1 MIICASVRVRGHH
14 GNRYG
19 VEWVTRLHRAM
30 DANLPVFEDRRH
42 VCLTDEPEALRGTG
56 IQPVDVA
63 EWFAPY
69 RDYQGGLYNPPGGWF
84 AKVKLF
90 DPMLFPVGDTV
101 LYLDLDTLVT
111 GPLAPMLAHAA
122 HLHICA
128 DTADNKAPK
137 PGVIRAFNSSV
148 MSWRAGGHH
157 SRLYNAF
164 TPHALKSYRSDQD
177 WIAAKAVPHL
187 VWTYPPEYTQRL
199 SACVPNGGPDPATR
213 VVLCIKPKNDK
224 AAELYPW
231 FKEAW
236 Q

>member
-30 DANLPVFEDRRH
+30 ETGLTAFVPVRH
-42 VCLTDEPEALRGTG
+42 VCLTDEPEVLRGTG
-56 IQPVDVA
+56 IEAIDIA
-63 EWFAPY
+63 DWFAPI
-69 RDYQGGLYNPPGGWF
+69 RDYKGGLYNPPGGWW

-90 DPMLFPVGDTV
+90 DPALFPVGDTV

-111 GPLAPMLAHAA
+111 GSLYGMVAHSG
-122 HLHICA
+122 HLRICA
-128 DTADNKAPK
+128 DSASNKAPK
-137 PGVIRAFNSSV
+137 PGVVRAFNSSV
-148 MSWRAGGHH
+148 MSWRAGLHH
-157 SRLYNAF
+157 SRLYNLF
-164 TPHALKSYRSDQD
+164 NVGALNTYRSDQD
-177 WIAAKAVPHL
+177 WIAAKAVQHL

-231 FKEAW
+231 FKKAW